1 MDDAQLGQRIKAIRI
16 RQRRT
21 QDDLAEQADVRAR
34 DVTHL
39 ERGMLDELTIPVMR
53 KILAALG
60 MWIDLR
66 PRWQGVDLDRL
77 VSGAHDALQRVVL
90 ETCGRLPGWVAVP
103 EVTFSIFGE
112 RGAIDILAWHA
123 ATRTLLIIELKTL
136 LVDAGEVVRQMD
148 TRRRLALEIAA
159 ARGWHPTTVSL
170 WLVLTDTRT
179 NRRRVDQHAAILR
192 PLMSLDG
199 RAMRAWLRHPSGPVA
214 ALSFWTEPSA
224 VIRHRVR
231 LTNAERAAAMAR
243 AKPAATRRDVR
254 AGAK

>member
-1 MDDAQLGQRIKAIRI
+1 MDDAQLGQRIKAVRV
-16 RQRRT
+16 RQRLT
-21 QDDLAEQADVRAR
+21 QADLAAQANARAVDVSHIEHGR
-34 DVTHL
+34 
-39 ERGMLDELTIPVMR
+39 LDELTIPVVR
-53 KILAALG
+53 RVLASLG
-60 MWIDLR
+60 MWLDLR

-77 VSGAHDALQRVVL
+77 ISGAHDALQRVVL
-90 ETCGRLPGWVAVP
+90 ETFGRLPGWVAVP

-112 RGAIDILAWHA
+112 RGAIDVLAWHA

-148 TRRRLALEIAA
+148 ARGRLAMEIAA
-159 ARGWHPTTVSL
+159 ARGWHPATVSL

-199 RAMRAWLRHPSGPVA
+199 RAMRAWLRHPAGPVTG
-214 ALSFWTEPSA
+214 LSFWTEPAA

-231 LTNAERAAAMAR
+231 LTNAERAAASAR
-243 AKPAATRRDVR
+243 TRTAGTWRNDR
-254 AGAK
+254 ASTK